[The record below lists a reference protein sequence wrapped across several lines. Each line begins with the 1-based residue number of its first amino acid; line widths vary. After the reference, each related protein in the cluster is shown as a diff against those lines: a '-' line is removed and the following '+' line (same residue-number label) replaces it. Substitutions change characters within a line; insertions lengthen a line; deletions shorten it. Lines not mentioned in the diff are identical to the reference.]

1 MTWDARL
8 AAWTCVDNH
17 ELSEGVNMIKGHVKW
32 FDSTKGYGFV
42 VVDDNLGDVL
52 LHANVLRNYGR
63 SSVAEG
69 VEITMDVQGTD
80 RGRQATEIH
89 GIAAA
94 ISEAAEIVPEVP
106 DIDTSDASPLEAAR
120 VKWFDKA
127 KGFGFVNSFG
137 DPDDIFV
144 HMEVLRLYGLADLQP
159 GEAVCVRHK
168 AGPRGKTAVE
178 IRSWDH
184 ANLVMRQANRAS

>member
-1 MTWDARL
+1 
-8 AAWTCVDNH
+8 
-17 ELSEGVNMIKGHVKW
+17 MIKGHVKW

-52 LHANVLRNYGR
+52 LHANVLRNFGR

-80 RGRQATEIH
+80 KGRQATEIH
-89 GIAAA
+89 CI
-94 ISEAAEIVPEVP
+94 EAAPDVEEIGVVAQDEAPN
-106 DIDTSDASPLEAAR
+106 DAPFLAAR

-127 KGFGFVNSFG
+127 KGFGFVNAFG

-144 HMEVLRLYGLADLQP
+144 HMEILRLYGLSDLQP

-168 AGPRGKTAVE
+168 QGPRGKTAVE
-178 IRSWDH
+178 VRSWDH
-184 ANLVMRQANRAS
+184 ATLVMRASRQR

>member
-1 MTWDARL
+1 
-8 AAWTCVDNH
+8 
-17 ELSEGVNMIKGHVKW
+17 MIKGHVKW

-52 LHANVLRNYGR
+52 LHANVLRNFGR

-69 VEITMDVQGTD
+69 VEILMDVQGTD
-80 RGRQATEIH
+80 RGRQAVEIH
-89 GIAAA
+89 KIETSALD
-94 ISEAAEIVPEVP
+94 EPQEVP
-106 DIDTSDASPLEAAR
+106 APSSEVYSGQDASDLSASR

-127 KGFGFVNSFG
+127 KGFGFVNAFG

-144 HMEVLRLYGLADLQP
+144 HMEVLRLYGLSDLQP
-159 GEAVCVRHK
+159 GEAICVRFK

-178 IRSWDH
+178 VRSWDH
-184 ANLVMRQANRAS
+184 ANLVMRGTRTS

>member
-1 MTWDARL
+1 
-8 AAWTCVDNH
+8 
-17 ELSEGVNMIKGHVKW
+17 MIKGHVKW

-52 LHANVLRNYGR
+52 LHANVLRNFGR

-69 VEITMDVQGTD
+69 VEITMDVQGTE

-89 GIAAA
+89 QIEAGADDPVIAAPA
-94 ISEAAEIVPEVP
+94 MEEV
-106 DIDTSDASPLEAAR
+106 DGDAGPLEAAR

-144 HMEVLRLYGLADLQP
+144 HMEVLRLFGLADLQP

-184 ANLVMRQANRAS
+184 ANLVMRASKTA

>member
-1 MTWDARL
+1 
-8 AAWTCVDNH
+8 
-17 ELSEGVNMIKGHVKW
+17 MIKGHVKW

-52 LHANVLRNYGR
+52 LHANVLRNFGR

-89 GIAAA
+89 RI
-94 ISEAAEIVPEVP
+94 EAAPEAEPVDVTP
-106 DIDTSDASPLEAAR
+106 DEAPSSDFFAAR

-127 KGFGFVNSFG
+127 KGFGFVNAFG
-137 DPDDIFV
+137 DPEDIFV
-144 HMEVLRLYGLADLQP
+144 HMEILRLFGLSDLQP
-159 GEAVCVRHK
+159 GEAVCVRYK
-168 AGPRGKTAVE
+168 QGPRGKTATEV
-178 IRSWDH
+178 RSWDH
-184 ANLVMRQANRAS
+184 ATLVMRQK